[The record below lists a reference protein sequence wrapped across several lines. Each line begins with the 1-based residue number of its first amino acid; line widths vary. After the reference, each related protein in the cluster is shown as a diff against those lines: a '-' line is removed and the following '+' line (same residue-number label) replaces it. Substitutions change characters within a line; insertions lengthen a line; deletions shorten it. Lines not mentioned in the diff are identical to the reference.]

1 MVKIT
6 QKLSLQRQLL
16 LTYFYQFFNSQPMKM
31 LSALSGNIACFHW
44 GNMQV
49 EIIDLLR
56 APIWG
61 DLCMTNGRACIEG
74 VGFTLASRGDRAG
87 SGSGRWRLR

>member
-1 MVKIT
+1 
-6 QKLSLQRQLL
+6 
-16 LTYFYQFFNSQPMKM
+16 MKM

-74 VGFTLASRGDRAG
+74 RGFPPALTSNRIGQLEATVRTKALKVYII
-87 SGSGRWRLR
+87 WEY